1 MGEKVLYWVERLIAA
16 LGGVVPRDPAEVLKV
31 LGNLLRADPAEKARF
46 VEDAHA
52 AWVGGG
58 WAIRGDSSPET
69 RVILM
74 ALEEATRRL
83 AEQRRWVRPGA
94 PKPRAPRNASGLPK
108 ANRSV

>member
-1 MGEKVLYWVERLIAA
+1 MGEKVLYWVGRLIAA

-31 LGNLLRADPAEKARF
+31 LGSLLRADPAEKARF

-69 RVILM
+69 RVWTYAASTCTGNRGLKSRLSLPAM
-74 ALEEATRRL
+74 SLRRH
-83 AEQRRWVRPGA
+83 W
-94 PKPRAPRNASGLPK
+94 
-108 ANRSV
+108 